1 MSKGNRSRVKKVAI
15 TVFAILGLAASAN
28 AQGTWYT
35 NQALWQSLVT
45 NVRTADYTSVE
56 SGTSV
61 IENGITATISN
72 TPTILALYPGGFLGA
87 ATDIP
92 ITFTSS
98 GNAFSTQCWLNAGR
112 AGQGAGSVKFSV
124 DGSLTN
130 IYDLPTTASGNTFLG
145 YISNSASPISVMA
158 TPSTN
163 TALRID
169 SFSFGQS
176 TSSLGANVAPEPGSL
191 ALALTGGCALVGMCI
206 RRRRMSN

>member
-1 MSKGNRSRVKKVAI
+1 MKKVAL
-15 TVFAILGLAASAN
+15 TVCGVLGFAASAN

-35 NQALWQSLVT
+35 DQALWESLVT
-45 NVRTADYTSVE
+45 NVRTATYTSVV

-61 IENGITATISN
+61 IENGITANNSSDSTL
-72 TPTILALYPGGFLGA
+72 LALYTGGFLGA
-87 ATDIP
+87 ASDVS

-98 GNAFSTQCWLNAGR
+98 GNAFSTQCWLFAGR
-112 AGQGAGSVKFSV
+112 PINGQVAGSVKFSV

-130 IYDLPTTASGNTFLG
+130 FHDLATTATGNTFLG
-145 YISNSASPISVMA
+145 YISNSASPISVIA

-163 TALRID
+163 KALRID

-176 TSSLGANVAPEPGSL
+176 TSSLGGSNIAPEPGTL
-191 ALALTGGCALVGMCI
+191 ALALTGGCALVGMYI

>member
-1 MSKGNRSRVKKVAI
+1 MKKVAL
-15 TVFAILGLAASAN
+15 TVFGILGLAASAN

-35 NQALWQSLVT
+35 NQALWQSLVS
-45 NVRTADYTSVE
+45 NVSTADYTNVE
-56 SGTSV
+56 TGTSV
-61 IENGITATISN
+61 IENGITAIISN
-72 TPTILALYPGGFLGA
+72 TPTKLALYDGGFLGA
-87 ATDIP
+87 ASDVP

-98 GNAFSTQCWLNAGR
+98 GNAFSTQCWVFAGIPR
-112 AGQGAGSVKFSV
+112 PGGQVAGSVKFSV

-145 YISNSASPISVMA
+145 YISNSASPISVIA

-176 TSSLGANVAPEPGSL
+176 TSSLGGSNIAPEPGSL
-191 ALALTGGCALVGMCI
+191 TLAVTGGCALVGICI

>member
-1 MSKGNRSRVKKVAI
+1 MKKAAL
-15 TVFAILGLAASAN
+15 TVFGILGLAASAN

-45 NVRTADYTSVE
+45 NVSTADYTNVE
-56 SGTSV
+56 TGTSV
-61 IENGITATISN
+61 IENGITAIISN
-72 TPTILALYPGGFLGA
+72 TPTKLALYDGGFLGA
-87 ATDIP
+87 ASDVP

-98 GNAFSTQCWLNAGR
+98 GNAFSTQCWVYVGTPR
-112 AGQGAGSVKFSV
+112 PGGQVAGSVKFSV

-163 TALRID
+163 KALRID

-176 TSSLGANVAPEPGSL
+176 TSSLGGSNVAPEPGTL
-191 ALALTGGCALVGMCI
+191 ALAVTGGCALVGMCI
-206 RRRRMSN
+206 LRRKAA